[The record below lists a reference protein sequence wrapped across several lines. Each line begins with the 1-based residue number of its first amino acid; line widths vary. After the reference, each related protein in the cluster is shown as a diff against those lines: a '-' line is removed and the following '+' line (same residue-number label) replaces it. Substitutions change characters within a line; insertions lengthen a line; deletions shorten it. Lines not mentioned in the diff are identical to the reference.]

1 MVFDVTPP
9 SVVETGHQEDTMN
22 WNYSDISKMLDHA
35 LLKPTLTTVDLKSG
49 CLMARAY
56 DVASVCIMPFAVK
69 QCVELL
75 CGSSVAPSTTIGF
88 PHGASATS
96 SKIEQ
101 SRTAMADGCAELDM
115 VVNLSKV
122 LSGDWGYV
130 QSELQAVAEMVHC
143 EGRKLKVIF
152 ETCYLSNAD
161 KIRLCEICG
170 EVGADWVKTSTGFG
184 TAGATHEDL
193 VLMRKH
199 SPASVQVKAS
209 GGIRTLDA
217 LLPVRDIGVT
227 RIGTSSTEMILDEAR
242 ARLHLTPIDAAR
254 TTAETTDY

>member
-1 MVFDVTPP
+1 
-9 SVVETGHQEDTMN
+9 MN
-22 WNYSDISKMLDHA
+22 WNYSDISKMIDHA
-35 LLKPTLTTVDLKSG
+35 LLKPTLTTADLKSG

-56 DVASVCIMPFAVK
+56 DVASVCIMPFAMK
-69 QCVELL
+69 HCAQLL
-75 CGSSVAPSTTIGF
+75 SGSTVAPSTTIGF
-88 PHGASATS
+88 PHGASAIS

-101 SRTAMADGCAELDM
+101 SRTALADGCAELDM
-115 VVNLSKV
+115 VINISKA
-122 LSGDWGYV
+122 LSGDWDYV
-130 QSELQAVAEMVHC
+130 RSEIQAVVNVAHG
-143 EGRKLKVIF
+143 EGQRLKVIF

-184 TAGATHEDL
+184 TGGASHEDL

-199 SPASVQVKAS
+199 SPKRVQVKAS

-227 RIGTSSTEMILDEAR
+227 RIGTSSTQTILDEAR
-242 ARLHLTPIDAAR
+242 ARLNLPPMDSAR
-254 TTAETTDY
+254 TTSEATDY